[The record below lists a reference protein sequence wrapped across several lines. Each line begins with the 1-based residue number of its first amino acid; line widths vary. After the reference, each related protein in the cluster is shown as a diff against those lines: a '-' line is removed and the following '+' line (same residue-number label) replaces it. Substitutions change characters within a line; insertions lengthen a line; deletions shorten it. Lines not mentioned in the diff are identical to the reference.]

1 MGDSRIGGP
10 PHFPILNFTPNPTP
24 KGLKQGSEEGLQS
37 ENPALC
43 SENCASYSLW
53 EEENVQNPGF
63 CLLFCTFCS
72 HCHQCSSFS
81 SYDHCL
87 TLSILLKYHL
97 REDHTIKIASLTH
110 ILLYSFSF
118 LHNIYHYIT
127 SYYLSPHLMSVSCWN
142 ASSTKAGTCIYR
154 VLYCMQTQHLELCLV
169 SLKASSIY

>member
-1 MGDSRIGGP
+1 MGDSRIGGL
-10 PHFPILNFTPNPTP
+10 PHFPILNFTSNPTP
-24 KGLKQGSEEGLQS
+24 KDLKWGSEEGLQS

-63 CLLFCTFCS
+63 CLLSCMEKRALGLCTFCS

-81 SYDHCL
+81 SYGHCL

-110 ILLYSFSF
+110 ILLPSFSF
-118 LHNIYHYIT
+118 LHNIYRYIT

-142 ASSTKAGTCIYR
+142 ASSVKAGTGI
-154 VLYCMQTQHLELCLV
+154 
-169 SLKASSIY
+169 